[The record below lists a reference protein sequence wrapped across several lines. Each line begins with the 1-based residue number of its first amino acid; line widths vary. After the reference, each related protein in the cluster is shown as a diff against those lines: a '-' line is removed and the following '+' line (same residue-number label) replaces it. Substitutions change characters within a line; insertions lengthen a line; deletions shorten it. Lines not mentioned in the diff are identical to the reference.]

1 MAILKLT
8 SSAARIL
15 SPRAIV
21 RNNGARRRNKQQ
33 KVPTRRPLA
42 RFARYDK
49 VVPVAVLVLSSP
61 KLILFPRNA
70 PTVLWGDIA
79 PTNPPR
85 QVAWRRAGGD
95 GNPKPR

>member
-21 RNNGARRRNKQQ
+21 RNKMVRAGVTNSRRCQHGARS
-33 KVPTRRPLA
+33 

-61 KLILFPRNA
+61 KFILFPIRI
-70 PTVLWGDIA
+70 PFYLLGLLY
-79 PTNPPR
+79 
-85 QVAWRRAGGD
+85 
-95 GNPKPR
+95 

>member
-21 RNNGARRRNKQQ
+21 RNGARRRNKQQ
-33 KVPTRRPLA
+33 KVPTRRPFA

-61 KLILFPRNA
+61 KFILFPICI
-70 PTVLWGDIA
+70 PFYLLGLLY
-79 PTNPPR
+79 
-85 QVAWRRAGGD
+85 
-95 GNPKPR
+95 

>member
-1 MAILKLT
+1 M
-8 SSAARIL
+8 
-15 SPRAIV
+15 

-61 KLILFPRNA
+61 KFIQFPIRI
-70 PTVLWGDIA
+70 PIYLLGLLY
-79 PTNPPR
+79 
-85 QVAWRRAGGD
+85 
-95 GNPKPR
+95 